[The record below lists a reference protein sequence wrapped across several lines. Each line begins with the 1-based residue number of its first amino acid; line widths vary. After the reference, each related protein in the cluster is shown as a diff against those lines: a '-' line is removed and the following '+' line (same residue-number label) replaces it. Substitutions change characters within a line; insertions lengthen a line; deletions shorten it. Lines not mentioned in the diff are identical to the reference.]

1 MTNQGVEQKIQQV
14 IEFVVPPGS
23 GPGKKIILK
32 GANNER
38 FAVTIPDYAHPGT
51 CLTFTLNPTDGGK
64 HVRRSIAGT
73 SDLSQSLGSIDISE
87 DSEDAY
93 QYDDDDQSS
102 GGASDDEALHLV
114 I

>member
-1 MTNQGVEQKIQQV
+1 M
-14 IEFVVPPGS
+14 
-23 GPGKKIILK
+23 
-32 GANNER
+32 
-38 FAVTIPDYAHPGT
+38 
-51 CLTFTLNPTDGGK
+51 
-64 HVRRSIAGT
+64 RRSIVGT